1 MFYGE
6 FQNINSTGRSTKGL
20 ILIAEIVSC
29 AKRTLARYDL
39 IIRHIFPCVTGTSP
53 HPYNIHSLPFLYP
66 YSFFQNVS
74 HNRKPRIWNC

>member
-20 ILIAEIVSC
+20 ILLAEIVSC

-39 IIRHIFPCVTGTSP
+39 VGRTSEQGG
-53 HPYNIHSLPFLYP
+53 NWLCSQEF
-66 YSFFQNVS
+66 S
-74 HNRKPRIWNC
+74 